1 MGKEI
6 NMNFLEVKNLTIQF
20 GGLMAVDHV
29 NFSVKEG
36 QIVSIIGP
44 NGAGKTTIYNM
55 LTGVYK
61 PTEGEILFGENR
73 VDLMSPE
80 EIVKIGMART
90 FQNIRL
96 FPDMRV
102 IENVMVGTH
111 TRLSYS
117 LLDEIFHTKKY
128 RTMEYE
134 KRNHGKE
141 LLEQVGLL
149 HRLNDYAGNLPYGE
163 QRKLEIVRAI
173 ATGAKL
179 LLIDEPAAGM
189 NPYESEELRKFILLL
204 KDKGYTIL
212 LIEHDMN
219 VVMSISDYIYV
230 LDYGKKIAEGLPKDI
245 QNNKEVLTAY
255 LGESEESE

>member
-1 MGKEI
+1 MEKEVK
-6 NMNFLEVKNLTIQF
+6 MNFLEVKNLTIQF

-29 NFSVKEG
+29 NLSVKEG

-61 PTEGEILFGENR
+61 PTEGEILFKGNR
-73 VDLMSPE
+73 VDLMTPE

-102 IENVMVGTH
+102 IENVMVGTYIK
-111 TRLSYS
+111 LSYS

-134 KRNHGKE
+134 KRHHGKE
-141 LLEQVGLL
+141 LLKQVGLL

-204 KDKGYTIL
+204 KEKGFTIL

-219 VVMSISDYIYV
+219 VVMNISDYIYV
-230 LDYGKKIAEGLPKDI
+230 LDYGKKIAQGLPQDI
-245 QNNKEVLTAY
+245 QNNKEVLKAY
-255 LGESEESE
+255 LGESEESQ